1 MAGHALRYP
10 YPNRMTQNPMSPLRL
25 AVFDVDGTLID
36 SQFNILAA
44 MAAAWERLGLG
55 VPDPVEVRRI
65 IGLSLVEACAALLP
79 GHPETLHR
87 ATAEA
92 YKDAF
97 RTLRLK
103 PETLEPLFPGVLAAM
118 DALERDGWLLGL
130 ATGKSRRGVD
140 AMLDNHRLRGRFVTI
155 QTADDNPGK
164 PDPGMLLRA
173 GAETGTDLARMVMI
187 GDTSYDM
194 LMAVAARTKGVG
206 VSWGYH
212 PVSELRAAGAHA
224 VIDHFDALAG
234 VLSRLPGDR
243 ACV

>member
-1 MAGHALRYP
+1 
-10 YPNRMTQNPMSPLRL
+10 MSSLRL
-25 AVFDVDGTLID
+25 AVFDVDGTLVD
-36 SQFNILAA
+36 SQHNILAA
-44 MAAAWERLGLG
+44 MSAAWKRLDLG
-55 VPDPVEVRRI
+55 EPDPLAVRRI

-79 GHPETLHR
+79 GHGDAMHR

-103 PETLEPLFPGVLAAM
+103 SDTVEPLFPGVPEAL
-118 DALERDGWLLGL
+118 DALERRGWLLGL

-140 AMLDNHRLRGRFVTI
+140 AVLRNHGLEGRFVTI

-164 PDPGMLLRA
+164 PDPGMLRRAAAEA
-173 GAETGTDLARMVMI
+173 GAEAAHTVMI

-194 LMAVAARTKGVG
+194 LMAAAAGAVGIG

-212 PVSELRAAGAHA
+212 AVAELHEAGAHA
-224 VIDHFDALAG
+224 VIDGFDALEG
-234 VLSRLPGDR
+234 VVAALPGER